1 MMPLTHIFRY
11 TSTSSAQAIPIIIG
25 TLNMTQ
31 RLEVVIL
38 SDFDFSKLYRRIKP
52 FEIMLVNLL

>member
-1 MMPLTHIFRY
+1 MMPITNIFRY

-25 TLNMTQ
+25 TFNITQ
-31 RLEVVIL
+31 RVEVVIL

-52 FEIMLVNLL
+52 FELMLVNLL

>member
-11 TSTSSAQAIPIIIG
+11 TSTSSAPDIPIIIG